1 MYLIILLILYYEICF
16 QVLSK
21 LIIKVAYISVAV
33 VLLCCITRCV
43 YSTYIRS
50 MKSKS
55 LNRTR
60 LIIVIITVIQFSW
73 NFHIFYTRGKAMFS
87 FRTDYES

>member
-1 MYLIILLILYYEICF
+1 
-16 QVLSK
+16 

-33 VLLCCITRCV
+33 VLLLCCITRCV
-43 YSTYIRS
+43 CSTYRS

-73 NFHIFYTRGKAMFS
+73 NFHIFYTRGKTTFS